1 MTAADRDNDAIYGRL
16 AAWLATEGLGDT
28 GLDQAGQSLN
38 NIGALPFPELFAGF
52 CARVNEWICPLWRST
67 CGLEVLNPE
76 LSGSQLI
83 WREGALTRSEVN
95 RAGITTRTDYLRSA
109 IYVVDTT
116 NRPFRWH
123 LPQPVPDM
131 ELIERFNRENGMT
144 DYFVMPLP
152 FQDATRTST
161 MSFASIRAGG
171 FSELDLERLQMAAR
185 IWSSMAERWVLRHI
199 ALDLLAHYLGRGP
212 AERVYAGQIE
222 RGDVTR
228 IEAAILVCDL
238 RNFTAMTDNAQHGET
253 VTLLN
258 RWFEAIG
265 AAIGAHRGDILK
277 FMGDGLLA
285 VFSLEESRGA
295 TCDRALDAALASL
308 AETDVLNQ
316 ALAAEKRAPLAF
328 GIGLHWGEVEFGNIG
343 TRDRLDFTVIGP
355 AVNVAS
361 RLQELTKLVGTPI
374 LASAAFAAE
383 ANRTLHHLG
392 GRRVRGL
399 QGGIE
404 VFSPTEVPPA
414 A

>member
-1 MTAADRDNDAIYGRL
+1 MAAAVPDNDAIYGRL

-28 GLDQAGQSLN
+28 GLDQAGQALN
-38 NIGALPFPELFAGF
+38 NIGALAFSDLFAGF
-52 CARVNEWICPLWRST
+52 CTRVSEWICPLWRST
-67 CGLEVLNPE
+67 LGLEVLNPE
-76 LSGSQLI
+76 LSGSQLV

-95 RAGITTRTDYLRSA
+95 RAGIATRTDYLRSA

-131 ELIERFNRENGMT
+131 ELIERFHRENGMT

-171 FSELDLERLQMAAR
+171 FSDLDLERLQMAAR
-185 IWSSMAERWVLRHI
+185 IWSSVAERWVLRHI

-228 IEAAILVCDL
+228 IEAAILICDL
-238 RNFTAMTDNAQHGET
+238 RNFTAMTDNAQHGEI

-265 AAIGAHRGDILK
+265 TAIGAHRGDILK

-285 VFSLEESRGA
+285 VFPLEEGRTA
-295 TCDRALDAALASL
+295 TCDRALDAAQAALAGTDALNKML
-308 AETDVLNQ
+308 AE
-316 ALAAEKRAPLAF
+316 EGRAPLAF

-355 AVNVAS
+355 AVNLAS
-361 RLQELTKLVGTPI
+361 RLQDLTKVVGTPI
-374 LASAAFAAE
+374 LASAAFAA
-383 ANRTLHHLG
+383 ASSRKLRSLG
-392 GRRVRGL
+392 GQRVRG
-399 QGGIE
+399 IE
-404 VFSPTEVPPA
+404 TEIGVFAPG
-414 A
+414 

>member
-1 MTAADRDNDAIYGRL
+1 MTAVGTDNDAIYGRL
-16 AAWLATEGLGDT
+16 AAWLATQGLGDT
-28 GLDQAGQSLN
+28 GLDADGQPRN
-38 NIGALPFPELFAGF
+38 NIGALPFSDLFAGF
-52 CARVNEWICPLWRST
+52 CTRIDEWICPLWRSSL
-67 CGLEVLNPE
+67 GLEVLNPE

-83 WREGALTRSEVN
+83 WRDGALTRSEVN
-95 RAGITTRTDYLRSA
+95 RAGIATSTDYLRSA

-131 ELIERFNRENGMT
+131 ELIERFHRENGMT

-161 MSFASIRAGG
+161 LSFASTRPGG
-171 FSELDLERLQMAAR
+171 FSDLDLERLRMAAR
-185 IWSSMAERWVLRHI
+185 IWSSVAERWVLRHI

-228 IEAAILVCDL
+228 IEAAILICDL
-238 RNFTAMTDNAQHGET
+238 RNFTAMTDNAQHGEI

-265 AAIGAHRGDILK
+265 AAIAAHRGDILK

-285 VFSLEESRGA
+285 VFPLEDGRTA

-308 AETDVLNQ
+308 AGTDELNRT
-316 ALAAEKRAPLAF
+316 LAEEGRAPLAF

-343 TRDRLDFTVIGP
+343 TRGRLDFTVIGP
-355 AVNVAS
+355 AVNIAS
-361 RLQELTKLVGTPI
+361 RLQDLTKIIGTPI
-374 LASAAFAAE
+374 LASADFAA
-383 ANRTLHHLG
+383 ATTRTLHGLGARRLRGLG
-392 GRRVRGL
+392 GGT
-399 QGGIE
+399 E
-404 VFSPTEVPPA
+404 VFSPLPL
-414 A
+414 

>member
-1 MTAADRDNDAIYGRL
+1 MTTDASRDSNLIYGRL
-16 AAWLATEGLGDT
+16 AAWLATQGLGDT

-38 NIGALPFPELFAGF
+38 NIGALPFSELFAGF
-52 CARVNEWICPLWRST
+52 CTRVNDWICPLWRST
-67 CGLEVLNPE
+67 LGLEVLNPE

-83 WREGALTRSEVN
+83 WRDGALTRTEVN
-95 RAGITTRTDYLRSA
+95 RAGITTRMDYLKSA

-131 ELIERFNRENGMT
+131 ELIERFHRENGLT

-185 IWSSMAERWVLRHI
+185 IWSSVAERWVLRHI
-199 ALDLLAHYLGRGP
+199 ALDLLTHYLGRGP

-222 RGDVTR
+222 RGDVAR
-228 IEAAILVCDL
+228 IEAAILICDL
-238 RNFTAMTDNAQHGET
+238 RNFTAMTDNAQHGEI

-285 VFSLEESRGA
+285 VFSLEAGRAA
-295 TCDRALDAALASL
+295 TCDRALDAALAAL
-308 AETDVLNQ
+308 AETDALNQ
-316 ALAAEKRAPLAF
+316 TVAAENRAPLAF

-355 AVNVAS
+355 AVNLAS
-361 RLQELTKLVGTPI
+361 RLQDLTKVVGAPV
-374 LASAAFAAE
+374 LASEAFAA
-383 ANRTLHHLG
+383 ATSRTLRALG
-392 GRRVRGL
+392 GQRVSGL
-399 QGGIE
+399 ETDVQ
-404 VFSPTEVPPA
+404 VFAPA
-414 A
+414 

>member
-1 MTAADRDNDAIYGRL
+1 MAAAVPDNDAIYGRL

-38 NIGALPFPELFAGF
+38 NIGALPFSDLFAGF
-52 CARVNEWICPLWRST
+52 CTRVSEWICPLWRST
-67 CGLEVLNPE
+67 LGLEVLNPE

-95 RAGITTRTDYLRSA
+95 RAGIATRTDYLRSA

-123 LPQPVPDM
+123 VPQPVPDM
-131 ELIERFNRENGMT
+131 ELIERFHRENGMT

-171 FSELDLERLQMAAR
+171 FSDLDLERLQMAAR
-185 IWSSMAERWVLRHI
+185 IWSSVAERWVLRHI

-228 IEAAILVCDL
+228 IEAAILICDL
-238 RNFTAMTDNAQHGET
+238 RNFTAMTDNAQHGEI

-265 AAIGAHRGDILK
+265 TAIGAHRGDILK

-285 VFSLEESRGA
+285 VFQLEEGRTA
-295 TCDRALDAALASL
+295 TCDRALDAAQAAL
-308 AETDVLNQ
+308 AETDALNKL
-316 ALAAEKRAPLAF
+316 LAEEGRAPLAF

-355 AVNVAS
+355 AVNLAS
-361 RLQELTKLVGTPI
+361 RLQDLTKVVGTPI
-374 LASAAFAAE
+374 LASAEFAA
-383 ANRTLHHLG
+383 ASSRKLRSLG
-392 GRRVRGL
+392 GQRVRG
-399 QGGIE
+399 IE
-404 VFSPTEVPPA
+404 TEIGVFAPG
-414 A
+414 